1 MEQKH
6 LASDEKHTA
15 GEGDAMVPINSV
27 NNKREEDNAQPRYRC
42 EWRPATPRRPA
53 KNKIRGCCY
62 IFLQPR
68 RPSPNVSRVF
78 IAEIAEFGDVINAV
92 NRLRNSETK
101 NIFREQRGLGFISPK
116 QPAIQIAEEKIEREP
131 KQGCI
136 GKGDDKSTSPER
148 IDYGLRRFMM
158 RLAHGSS
165 TSGRRSLGRVAL
177 RRDSLFTFADDEHGV
192 DFH

>member
-1 MEQKH
+1 M
-6 LASDEKHTA
+6 
-15 GEGDAMVPINSV
+15 
-27 NNKREEDNAQPRYRC
+27 
-42 EWRPATPRRPA
+42 
-53 KNKIRGCCY
+53 
-62 IFLQPR
+62 
-68 RPSPNVSRVF
+68 SRVF

-136 GKGDDKSTSPER
+136 GKGDDKSTAPER

-192 DFH
+192 DFHLFGALDLPLILSMERSTSERTWCPAVRCRSYFSRLKRNPSFLAP